1 MMDRDHTTYREEI
14 GAYLLGALTDD
25 EREAFEQHLQDCLE
39 CRAEIEEL
47 RPAAD
52 ALPRS
57 VEQVEPPASLKTS
70 LMEIVEREAREA
82 AAGEGEQT
90 WAAPPA
96 RSRPP
101 LRERL
106 RLPSLRPALVVGA
119 LVLGLAVGFAV
130 AQLGGDEGARTVAAT
145 VDQNRIPQGGGDL
158 RIEGDGEDGAILRV
172 NDMPDLRGRQVYQA
186 WVQRD
191 GMVIPQPTFEVGPD
205 GSGAVAVPED
215 LSDAQAVL
223 VTREPRGGATA
234 PSEQP
239 ILSVPL

>member
-25 EREAFEQHLQDCLE
+25 EREAFEQHMQDCVE
-39 CRAEIEEL
+39 CRAEMEEL

-57 VEQVEPPASLKTS
+57 VEQVEPPASLKIS

-90 WAAPPA
+90 WAAPTA

-106 RLPSLRPALVVGA
+106 RLPSLRPALVAGA

-145 VDQNRIPQGGGDL
+145 VDQNRIPQGSADL

-172 NDMPDLRGRQVYQA
+172 NDMPDLRGREVYQA
-186 WVQRD
+186 WVQRN

>member
-1 MMDRDHTTYREEI
+1 MMDRDHTSFREEI

-25 EREAFEQHLQDCLE
+25 EREAFEQHLEDCVE
-39 CRAEIEEL
+39 CRAEIEQL

-57 VEQVEPPASLKTS
+57 VEQVEPPAGLKTS

-82 AAGEGEQT
+82 VAGAGGET
-90 WAAPPA
+90 AAPPA
-96 RSRPP
+96 RHRRS

-106 RLPSLRPALVVGA
+106 RLPALRPAFAVGA

-130 AQLGGDEGARTVAAT
+130 AQLGGDEGARTVVAT
-145 VDQNRIPQGGGDL
+145 VDQARIPQGTGNL
-158 RIEGDGEDGAILRV
+158 RVEDNGEDGAILRV
-172 NDMPDLRGRQVYQA
+172 NGMPDLRGRQVYQA

-191 GMVIPQPTFEVGPD
+191 GMIIPQPTFEVGPN

>member
-1 MMDRDHTTYREEI
+1 MMDSDHTTYREEI

-25 EREAFEQHLQDCLE
+25 ERTAFEQHLDSCME

-82 AAGEGEQT
+82 AAGEGELT
-90 WAAPPA
+90 WEAPPA
-96 RSRPP
+96 RPRPP
-101 LRERL
+101 LRDRL
-106 RLPSLRPALVVGA
+106 RLPSLRPAFALGA

-130 AQLGGDEGARTVAAT
+130 AQLGGDDGARTVVAT
-145 VDQNRIPQGGGDL
+145 VDQERIPQGTGNL
-158 RIEGDGEDGAILRV
+158 TVEGDGEDGAILRV
-172 NDMPDLRGRQVYQA
+172 NGMPDLRGRRVYQA
-186 WVQRD
+186 WVQRN
-191 GMVIPQPTFEVGPD
+191 GMIIPQPTFEVGPN

-223 VTREPRGGATA
+223 VTREQRGGDTA

>member
-1 MMDRDHTTYREEI
+1 MTDRNHTSYREEI
-14 GAYLLGALTDD
+14 GAYLLGALTDL
-25 EREAFEQHLQDCLE
+25 ERQAFERHMETCAE
-39 CRAEIEEL
+39 CRAEIEQL

-82 AAGEGEQT
+82 AAGEGEQAR
-90 WAAPPA
+90 AAPPA

-106 RLPSLRPALVVGA
+106 RLPSLRPAFVAGA
-119 LVLGLAVGFAV
+119 LVLGLAVGFGI

-145 VDQNRIPQGGGDL
+145 VDQSRIAQGSGDL

-172 NDMPDLRGRQVYQA
+172 NNMPEPGGARVYQA

-191 GMVIPQPTFEVGPD
+191 GMIIPQPTFEVGPD

-223 VTREPRGGATA
+223 VTREERGGATA

>member
-25 EREAFEQHLQDCLE
+25 EREAFERHLDDCVE
-39 CRAEIEEL
+39 CRAELEEL
-47 RPAAD
+47 RPAAT

-70 LMEIVEREAREA
+70 LMEIIEREAREA

-96 RSRPP
+96 QSRPP

-106 RLPSLRPALVVGA
+106 RLPSLRPVFAVGA
-119 LVLGLAVGFAV
+119 LVLGLAVGFGV
-130 AQLGGDEGARTVAAT
+130 AQLGGDDGARTVAAT
-145 VDQNRIPQGGGDL
+145 VDQSRIPQGSGDL

-172 NDMPDLRGRQVYQA
+172 NRMQDLGGREVYQA
-186 WVQRD
+186 WVQRN
-191 GMVIPQPTFEVGPD
+191 GMIIPQPTFEVGPD
-205 GSGAVAVPED
+205 GSGAVAVPDD

-223 VTREPRGGATA
+223 VTREQRGGATT
-234 PSEQP
+234 PSEEP
-239 ILSVPL
+239 ILSVRR

>member
-1 MMDRDHTTYREEI
+1 MMDRDHTSYREEI

-25 EREAFEQHLQDCLE
+25 EREAFEQHMHDCVE
-39 CRAEIEEL
+39 CRAEIEQL

-57 VEQVEPPASLKTS
+57 VEQVEPPGSLKTS

-119 LVLGLAVGFAV
+119 LALGLAVGFAV

-145 VDQNRIPQGGGDL
+145 VDQNRIPQGSGDL

-172 NDMPDLRGRQVYQA
+172 NDMPDLRGREVYQA
-186 WVQRD
+186 WVQRN

>member
-1 MMDRDHTTYREEI
+1 MMDGNHTTYREEI

-25 EREAFEQHLQDCLE
+25 EREGFEQHLEDCPE

-90 WAAPPA
+90 RAAPPA

-106 RLPSLRPALVVGA
+106 RLPSLRPAFALGA
-119 LVLGLAVGFAV
+119 LVLGLAVGFGV

-145 VDQNRIPQGGGDL
+145 VDQERIPQGSGDL

-172 NDMPDLRGRQVYQA
+172 NQMPDLRGREVYQA

-223 VTREPRGGATA
+223 VTREQRGGATT

>member
-1 MMDRDHTTYREEI
+1 MMDSDHTTYREEI

-25 EREAFEQHLQDCLE
+25 EREAFEQHMEDCFE
-39 CRAEIEEL
+39 CRAEIEQL

-52 ALPRS
+52 SLPRS
-57 VEQVEPPASLKTS
+57 VEQVEAPASLKAS

-106 RLPSLRPALVVGA
+106 RLPSLRPAFAVGA
-119 LVLGLAVGFAV
+119 LLLGLAVGFAV
-130 AQLGGDEGARTVAAT
+130 AQLGGDEGTRTVAAT
-145 VDQNRIPQGGGDL
+145 VDQDRIPQGSGDL

-172 NDMPDLRGRQVYQA
+172 NQMPDLRGREVYQA

-223 VTREPRGGATA
+223 VTREARGGATE

>member
-1 MMDRDHTTYREEI
+1 MTDRDHTSYREEI
-14 GAYLLGALTDD
+14 GAYLLGALTDL
-25 EREAFEQHLQDCLE
+25 ERQAFERHLESCAE
-39 CRAEIEEL
+39 CRNEIEGL
-47 RPAAD
+47 RPAAE

-82 AAGEGEQT
+82 AAAEGKQT
-90 WAAPPA
+90 KAAPA

-106 RLPSLRPALVVGA
+106 RLPSLRPALAVGA
-119 LVLGLAVGFAV
+119 LVLALAVGFGV
-130 AQLGGDEGARTVAAT
+130 AQLGGDDGARTVAAT
-145 VDQNRIPQGGGDL
+145 VDQNRIPEGSGNL
-158 RIEGDGEDGAILRV
+158 RLEGDGEDGAILRV
-172 NDMPDLRGRQVYQA
+172 NDMPDLRRRQVYQA
-186 WVQRD
+186 WVQRN

-223 VTREPRGGATA
+223 VTREPRGGATE

-239 ILSVPL
+239 IMSVSL

>member
-1 MMDRDHTTYREEI
+1 MMDRDHTSYREEI

-25 EREAFEQHLQDCLE
+25 EREAFEQHMDDCVE
-39 CRAEIEEL
+39 CRAEIEQL

-57 VEQVEPPASLKTS
+57 VEQVEPPGSLKTS

-82 AAGEGEQT
+82 AAGESEQT

-96 RSRPP
+96 RPRPP

-106 RLPSLRPALVVGA
+106 RLRSLRPALVVGA

-145 VDQNRIPQGGGDL
+145 VDQNRIPQGSGDL

-172 NDMPDLRGRQVYQA
+172 NDMPDLRGREVYQA
-186 WVQRD
+186 WVQRN

>member
-1 MMDRDHTTYREEI
+1 MMDRDHTSYREEI

-25 EREAFEQHLQDCLE
+25 EREAFEQHMHDCIE
-39 CRAEIEEL
+39 CRAEIEQL

-57 VEQVEPPASLKTS
+57 VEQVEPPGSLKTS

-82 AAGEGEQT
+82 AAGEGERT
-90 WAAPPA
+90 WVAPPA

-119 LVLGLAVGFAV
+119 LALGLAVGFAV

-172 NDMPDLRGRQVYQA
+172 NDMPDLRGREVYQA
-186 WVQRD
+186 WVQRN

>member
-25 EREAFEQHLQDCLE
+25 ERDAFEQHLEDCVE
-39 CRAEIEEL
+39 CRAEIEQL
-47 RPAAD
+47 RPAAA

-57 VEQVEPPASLKTS
+57 VDQVAPPATLKTS

-106 RLPSLRPALVVGA
+106 RLPSLRPAFAVGA
-119 LVLGLAVGFAV
+119 LVVGLAVGFGV

-145 VDQNRIPQGGGDL
+145 VDQNRIPQGSGDL

-172 NDMPDLRGRQVYQA
+172 NQMPDLRGREVYQA

-215 LSDAQAVL
+215 LSGAQAVL
-223 VTREPRGGATA
+223 VTREPRGGATT

>member
-1 MMDRDHTTYREEI
+1 MMDRDHTSFREEI

-25 EREAFEQHLQDCLE
+25 EREAFEQHLEDCVE
-39 CRAEIEEL
+39 CRAEIEQL

-57 VEQVEPPASLKTS
+57 VEQVEPPAGLKTS

-82 AAGEGEQT
+82 AVGDGEQT
-90 WAAPPA
+90 WAVPPA

-106 RLPSLRPALVVGA
+106 RLPALRPAFAVGA
-119 LVLGLAVGFAV
+119 LVLGLAVGFGV
-130 AQLGGDEGARTVAAT
+130 AQLGSDEGARTVVAT
-145 VDQNRIPQGGGDL
+145 VDQDRIPQGTGNL
-158 RIEGDGEDGAILRV
+158 RVEDNGEDGAILRV
-172 NDMPDLRGRQVYQA
+172 NGMPDLRGRQVYQA

-191 GMVIPQPTFEVGPD
+191 GMIIPQPTFEVGPN

-223 VTREPRGGATA
+223 VTREQRGGATA

>member
-1 MMDRDHTTYREEI
+1 MTDRDHKSYREEI
-14 GAYLLGALTDD
+14 GAYLLGALTDL
-25 EREAFEQHLQDCLE
+25 ERQAFERHMETCAE
-39 CRAEIEEL
+39 CRDEIEQL

-57 VEQVEPPASLKTS
+57 VEQVEPPASLKAS

-82 AAGEGEQT
+82 AVGEQAK
-90 WAAPPA
+90 AAPPA

-106 RLPSLRPALVVGA
+106 RLPSLRPAFAVGV

-145 VDQNRIPQGGGDL
+145 VDQNRIPQGSGDL

-172 NDMPDLRGRQVYQA
+172 NQMPDLRGRQVYQA

-191 GMVIPQPTFEVGPD
+191 GTVIPQPTFEVGPD

-223 VTREPRGGATA
+223 VTREPRGGATM